1 MHPSQD
7 LHDVLIIL
15 AAAVLVVPLFNRLR
29 SSPVLGYLVAGMLI
43 GPSGLG
49 IVSDISGVTLLA
61 HFGVVFLLFTIG
73 LELSIERLKAI
84 RSHVF
89 GLGTLQVVVTAGLF
103 WLAARWLGQPRETAV
118 ILAGGLALSSTAIVL
133 QILVERGE
141 LPTRHGRVSF
151 AILLLQDLAVVPLL
165 TLVPLLAA
173 HDTRLAGALGL
184 AALKAVGALIV
195 ILIVGRLIL
204 RPAFRVVASAKSP
217 ELFTGVTLLVVLG
230 VSYVTEIAG
239 LSMAL
244 GAFLAGLLIAETEYR
259 HQVEGDIEPFRGI
272 LLALFFMTIGMS
284 IDLLLIRENVVVVM
298 MLVTAL
304 VAGKA
309 IVMTALCRA
318 FGFPMAVSTHVGL
331 SLGQGGEFAF
341 VLFSLAMALGVMPME
356 TGQMMLAVVALS
368 MALTPFLMTAGR
380 HLAVALTPKI
390 GVAELRRTEED
401 ARDFK
406 GHVIIA
412 GFGRVGQTVA
422 RLLEAQRLPYMAFD
436 LEPSRITEGRARG
449 LPIYYGDASRVE
461 VLKAAG
467 INRAR
472 AVVVTLDQPLAAER
486 AVAAI
491 KRLCPMLDIHAR
503 ARDHEHQIHLQ
514 EAGATHVVPEMTE
527 GSLQLA
533 GTLLKSLGRSHEEV
547 ANVLDEFREA
557 SYARLTDLIPPRPSP
572 KPAAPASTNNPGRGV
587 TATTHEQG
595 RGEKQILK

>member
-1 MHPSQD
+1 MHASQD

-15 AAAVLVVPLFNRLR
+15 AAAVLVVPVFQRLR
-29 SSPVLGYLVAGMLI
+29 SSPVLGYLVAGTLI

-49 IVSDISGVTLLA
+49 IVSDISGVTVLA
-61 HFGVVFLLFTIG
+61 NFGVVFLLFTIG

-89 GLGTLQVVVTAGLF
+89 GLGTLQVVLTSCLF
-103 WLAARWLGQPRETAV
+103 WLDQPKDTAV

-165 TLVPLLAA
+165 TLVPLLAS

-204 RPAFRVVASAKSP
+204 RPALRVVASAKSP

-230 VSYVTEIAG
+230 VSYITELAG
-239 LSMAL
+239 MSMAL

-284 IDLLLIRENVVVVM
+284 IDLGLIIGNAATVI
-298 MLVTAL
+298 MLVVAL
-304 VAGKA
+304 VAVKA
-309 IVMTALCRA
+309 IVMTVLCRA

-341 VLFSLAMALGVMPME
+341 VLFSLAMALGVMPIE
-356 TGQMMLAVVALS
+356 TGQTMLAVVALS
-368 MALTPFLMTAGR
+368 MALTPFLMSAGR
-380 HLAVALTPKI
+380 RLAMVLTPKL
-390 GVAELRRTEED
+390 VPAELRRTEQD

-436 LEPSRITEGRARG
+436 LEPSRIAEGRARG

-472 AVVVTLDQPLAAER
+472 AAVVTLDQPLAAER
-486 AVAAI
+486 AVASI
-491 KRLCPMLDIHAR
+491 RRLCPLLDIHAR

-514 EAGATHVVPEMTE
+514 EAGATHVVPEMME
-527 GSLQLA
+527 GSLRLG
-533 GTLLKSLGRSHEEV
+533 GTLLKSLGRSPEEV
-547 ANVLDEFREA
+547 ESVLDEFRVA
-557 SYARLTDLIPPRPSP
+557 AYARLIGLIQARSTPS
-572 KPAAPASTNNPGRGV
+572 KTGADASKNQVRSAQQAPHGQD
-587 TATTHEQG
+587 H
-595 RGEKQILK
+595 